1 MACLFGVLVGAGDEM
16 SLTIK
21 QERFC
26 MVYVETGNASEA
38 YRQAY
43 NAENMKEATINRN
56 AKMMIDDNKISTRVK
71 ELKSGH
77 TKRHEL
83 TIDDLVKQLE
93 EARQVALALEN
104 PQCSAAISA
113 TMGTAKLLGL
123 VVDKTDIKLT
133 NAKELTNEQ
142 LAAIASSGSA

>member
-1 MACLFGVLVGAGDEM
+1 M

-38 YRQAY
+38 YRQSY
-43 NAENMKEATINRN
+43 NAENMKEASINVN
-56 AKMMIDDNKISTRVK
+56 ACKLLADAKITLRVK

-104 PQCSAAISA
+104 PQCGAAISA

>member
-1 MACLFGVLVGAGDEM
+1 MA
-16 SLTIK
+16 LTIK
-21 QERFC
+21 QEKFC
-26 MVYVETGNASEA
+26 MVYIETGNASEA

-43 NAENMKEATINRN
+43 NCENMKEATINRN
-56 AKMMIDDNKISTRVK
+56 AKMMIDDNKISTRIK

-77 TKRHEL
+77 VKRHEL

-93 EARQVALALEN
+93 EARQVALTLEN

>member
-1 MACLFGVLVGAGDEM
+1 M

-43 NAENMKEATINRN
+43 NAENMKEASINVN
-56 AKMMIDDNKISTRVK
+56 ACKLLADAKITLRVK

>member
-1 MACLFGVLVGAGDEM
+1 MA
-16 SLTIK
+16 LTIK
-21 QERFC
+21 QEKFC

-43 NAENMKEATINRN
+43 NCENMKEATINRN
-56 AKMMIDDNKISTRVK
+56 AKMMIDDNKISTIVK

-83 TIDDLVKQLE
+83 TIDDLVKQLA
-93 EARQVALALEN
+93 EARQVALGLEN

-123 VVDKTDIKLT
+123 VTDKQ
-133 NAKELTNEQ
+133 ELTGKDGG
-142 LAAIASSGSA
+142 AIQQTISIHVDFGDGD

>member
-1 MACLFGVLVGAGDEM
+1 MA
-16 SLTIK
+16 LTIK
-21 QERFC
+21 QEKFC
-26 MVYVETGNASEA
+26 MVYIETGNASEA

-43 NAENMKEATINRN
+43 NCENMKEATINRN

-123 VVDKTDIKLT
+123 VVDKNETTGANGGAIQHAVSIKI
-133 NAKELTNEQ
+133 EFDDE
-142 LAAIASSGSA
+142 

>member
-1 MACLFGVLVGAGDEM
+1 M

-43 NAENMKEATINRN
+43 NAENMKEASINVN
-56 AKMMIDDNKISTRVK
+56 ASKLLTDAKIALRIK

-93 EARQVALALEN
+93 EARQVALTLEN

>member
-1 MACLFGVLVGAGDEM
+1 M

-21 QERFC
+21 QEKFC
-26 MVYVETGNASEA
+26 MVYIETGNASEA

-43 NAENMKEATINRN
+43 NCENMKEATINRN

-93 EARQVALALEN
+93 EARQVALTLEN

>member
-1 MACLFGVLVGAGDEM
+1 M

-21 QERFC
+21 QEKFC

-43 NAENMKEATINRN
+43 NAENMKEASINVN
-56 AKMMIDDNKISTRVK
+56 ASKLLTDAKIALRIK

-123 VVDKTDIKLT
+123 VVDKNETTGANGGAIQHAVSIKI
-133 NAKELTNEQ
+133 EFDDE
-142 LAAIASSGSA
+142 

>member
-1 MACLFGVLVGAGDEM
+1 MA
-16 SLTIK
+16 LTIK
-21 QERFC
+21 QEKFC

-43 NAENMKEATINRN
+43 NAGNMKEASINVN
-56 AKMMIDDNKISTRVK
+56 ASKLLTDAKIALRIK

-123 VVDKTDIKLT
+123 VTDKQ
-133 NAKELTNEQ
+133 ELTGKDGG
-142 LAAIASSGSA
+142 AIQQAISIHVDFGDGD

>member
-1 MACLFGVLVGAGDEM
+1 
-16 SLTIK
+16 
-21 QERFC
+21 

-43 NAENMKEATINRN
+43 NCENMKEATINRN
-56 AKMMIDDNKISTRVK
+56 AKMMIDDNKISTRIK

-77 TKRHEL
+77 VKRHEL

-93 EARQVALALEN
+93 ETRQVALTLEN

-123 VVDKTDIKLT
+123 IVDKNEHTGADGKPIAHSVEIKVT
-133 NAKELTNEQ
+133 FDD
-142 LAAIASSGSA
+142 

>member
-1 MACLFGVLVGAGDEM
+1 M

-43 NAENMKEATINRN
+43 NAENMKEASINVN
-56 AKMMIDDNKISTRVK
+56 ASKLLADAKIALRVK

-93 EARQVALALEN
+93 EARQVALTLEN

-142 LAAIASSGSA
+142 LAAIASSGGA

>member
-1 MACLFGVLVGAGDEM
+1 M

-21 QERFC
+21 QEKFC

-43 NAENMKEATINRN
+43 NAENMKEASINVN
-56 AKMMIDDNKISTRVK
+56 ASKLLTDAKIALRIK

-133 NAKELTNEQ
+133 NVKELTNEQ
-142 LAAIASSGSA
+142 LAAIATSGGA

>member
-1 MACLFGVLVGAGDEM
+1 MA
-16 SLTIK
+16 LTIK
-21 QERFC
+21 QEKFC
-26 MVYVETGNASEA
+26 MVYIETGNASEA

-56 AKMMIDDNKISTRVK
+56 AKMMIDDNKISTRIK

-123 VVDKTDIKLT
+123 I
-133 NAKELTNEQ
+133 
-142 LAAIASSGSA
+142 

>member
-1 MACLFGVLVGAGDEM
+1 M

-38 YRQAY
+38 YRQSY
-43 NAENMKEATINRN
+43 NAENMKEASINVN
-56 AKMMIDDNKISTRVK
+56 ACKLLADAKITLRVK

-93 EARQVALALEN
+93 EARQVALTLEN

>member
-1 MACLFGVLVGAGDEM
+1 M

-43 NAENMKEATINRN
+43 NAENMSNEAIGVEACRLLDHPSV
-56 AKMMIDDNKISTRVK
+56 ALKVK

-77 TKRHEL
+77 IKRHEL

-93 EARQVALALEN
+93 EARQVALTLEN

-123 VVDKTDIKLT
+123 VVDKNETTGANGGAIQHAVSIKI
-133 NAKELTNEQ
+133 EFDDE
-142 LAAIASSGSA
+142 

>member
-1 MACLFGVLVGAGDEM
+1 M

-43 NAENMKEATINRN
+43 NAENMSNEAIGVEASRMLDHPIVTL
-56 AKMMIDDNKISTRVK
+56 KIK

>member
-1 MACLFGVLVGAGDEM
+1 M

-43 NAENMKEATINRN
+43 NAENMKEASINVN
-56 AKMMIDDNKISTRVK
+56 ASKLLTDAKIALRIK

-93 EARQVALALEN
+93 EARQVALTLEN

-123 VVDKTDIKLT
+123 VVDKNETTGANGGAIQHAVSIKI
-133 NAKELTNEQ
+133 EFDDE
-142 LAAIASSGSA
+142 

>member
-1 MACLFGVLVGAGDEM
+1 MA
-16 SLTIK
+16 LTIK
-21 QERFC
+21 QEKFC

-43 NAENMKEATINRN
+43 NAENMKEASINVN
-56 AKMMIDDNKISTRVK
+56 ASKLLTDAKIALRIK

-93 EARQVALALEN
+93 EARQVALTLEN

-123 VVDKTDIKLT
+123 VVDKNETTGANGGAIQHAVSIKI
-133 NAKELTNEQ
+133 EFDDE
-142 LAAIASSGSA
+142 

>member
-1 MACLFGVLVGAGDEM
+1 MA
-16 SLTIK
+16 LTIK
-21 QERFC
+21 QEKFC
-26 MVYVETGNASEA
+26 MVYIETGNASEA

-43 NAENMKEATINRN
+43 NCENMKEATINRN

-83 TIDDLVKQLE
+83 TIDDLVRQLE
-93 EARQVALALEN
+93 EARQVALGLEN

-142 LAAIASSGSA
+142 LAAIATSGSA

>member
-1 MACLFGVLVGAGDEM
+1 M

-21 QERFC
+21 QEKFC

-43 NAENMKEATINRN
+43 NCENMKEATINRN

-93 EARQVALALEN
+93 EARQVALTLEN